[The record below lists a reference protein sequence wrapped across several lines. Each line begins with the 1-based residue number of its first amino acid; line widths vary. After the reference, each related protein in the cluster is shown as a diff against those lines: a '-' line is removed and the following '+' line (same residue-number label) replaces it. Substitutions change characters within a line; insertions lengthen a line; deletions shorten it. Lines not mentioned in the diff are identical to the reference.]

1 MMRYASEVMSD
12 ERGVSHHLGHGR
24 YQPRM
29 NHERGHK
36 E

>member
-24 YQPRM
+24 YQPRD
-29 NHERGHK
+29 ES
-36 E
+36 